1 MLLAGP
7 NTPLL
12 VAAGIPLFTTLGTG
26 STTTTTPPPTAFSG
40 PTPSAITGLAG
51 WWDAGASP
59 STGWNAVVA
68 SLPDQSGNN
77 GQALTPYHYY
87 TANDVALA
95 SLIAT
100 PRLNALLGGLGAPIA
115 QSTNAAAPTYAP
127 TLDPDTGLQLA
138 SLSVAPDTA
147 WTIMLVW
154 SRPNLR
160 QGTLSVNTNPVA
172 LICSNGTVLVSL
184 STTGNTLTLFPS
196 STAVVLSSTM
206 TRRHTHA
213 IILRNTPGAGVDAWL
228 DGVQVATG
236 VANPL
241 PTGAIGQVV
250 LMHEMDL
257 QGAAQLWFHEMAT
270 WARALDAADMAT
282 LIACGGRW
290 ILGPR
295 KGVSLLIMG
304 QSNSSYFV
312 ASGGAQLMANGLAW
326 YMGAL
331 AGNIIFQPSGTYTNP
346 DRYTQVNGHPISN
359 STAPLF
365 PPGEDNGTF
374 LTNPGDG
381 SDPSTWVLGPDG
393 AATEAYLTGTY
404 AIPTAADLTDIA
416 AIVWPWTEQDST
428 APYSQKALYTG
439 TVERLAALT
448 RAMLGRTAAQ
458 LPLLM
463 WNAIPYETDAGVQM
477 VRESIADIAAD
488 STQNLGIFVAQTAD
502 SIPLSATYDAANG
515 TWTGGDPEHRDE
527 TDEVTFGLR
536 GAHVAARAALAAGFS
551 DTLTAIP
558 AGMPLAGPSIT
569 HAYQQSG
576 TEIVITLAQDQG
588 TDILVPLQAANG
600 AGWAVMDGGSVAT
613 PGPIITAT
621 AAARIDATHVLVTLA
636 SAPASPTAECQI
648 FYPYGSTQIG
658 RGDAVTDNFS
668 TIGWPA
674 GWNMPGDLGSSWTI
688 NFPVQAT
695 TYGVPLSSSAT

>member
-1 MLLAGP
+1 MLFAAP

-12 VAAGIPLFTTLGTG
+12 VTAGVPLLTTLGSG
-26 STTTTTPPPTAFSG
+26 TTTTPPPPTFSG
-40 PTPSAITGLAG
+40 PTPAAITGLSG
-51 WWDAGASP
+51 WWDAGTANASN
-59 STGWNAVVA
+59 TVVT
-68 SLPDQSGNN
+68 SLADQSGNN
-77 GQALTPYHYY
+77 QTMSAYHYY
-87 TANDVALA
+87 TGSGTTPA

-115 QSTNAAAPTYAP
+115 QSTNSATPTYVP
-127 TLDPDTGLQLA
+127 MLDADTGLQLP
-138 SLSVAPDTA
+138 SLSLAPDAA
-147 WTIMLVW
+147 WTRMLVW

-160 QGTLSVNTNPVA
+160 QGTYYVNANPVS
-172 LICSNGTVLVSL
+172 LICSNGSVLVSL
-184 STTGNTLTLFPS
+184 STTGNTLTLFP
-196 STAVVLSSTM
+196 TGAAVVLSSSM
-206 TRRHTHA
+206 SRRHTHV

-228 DGVQVATG
+228 DGAQVASA

-241 PTGAIGQVV
+241 AAGVTGQVV

-270 WARALDAADMAT
+270 WERALDAADMAT

-290 ILGPR
+290 VLGPR

-326 YMGAL
+326 YLGAL
-331 AGNIIFQPSGTYTNP
+331 AGNIIFQPSGTYVSP
-346 DRYTQVNGHPISN
+346 ARYTQVNGHPISN

-365 PPGEDNGTF
+365 PPGAGNGTF

-381 SDPSTWVLGPDG
+381 SDPSTWALGPDG
-393 AATEAYLTGTY
+393 LATAAYLTGTS

-439 TVERLAALT
+439 TVQQLAALT
-448 RAMLGRTAAQ
+448 RGMLGRTAAQ

-463 WNAIPYETDAGVQM
+463 WNAIPYETDSGVQM
-477 VRESIADIAAD
+477 VRESVADIAAIAG
-488 STQNLGIFVAQTAD
+488 QNLAVFVAQTAD
-502 SIPLSATYDAANG
+502 SIPLSATYDATNG

-536 GAHVAARAALAAGFS
+536 GAHVAARAALAANFG

-558 AGMPLAGPSIT
+558 PGMPLAGPSIA

-576 TEIVITLAQDQG
+576 AEIVITLTQDKG

-600 AGWAVMDGGSVAT
+600 AGWAMMDGGSVAS
-613 PGPIITAT
+613 PGPIIAAT
-621 AAARIDATHVLVTLA
+621 AASRVDSTHLLVTFA
-636 SAPASPTAECQI
+636 TAPVSPPAECLI

-668 TIGWPA
+668 TLSWPA
-674 GWNMPGDLGSSWTI
+674 GWDMATDLGQTWAI
-688 NFPVQAT
+688 NFPIQAT
-695 TYGVPLSSSAT
+695 TYGVALSSSPT

>member
-1 MLLAGP
+1 MLFAAP

-12 VAAGIPLFTTLGTG
+12 VTAGVPLLTTLGSG
-26 STTTTTPPPTAFSG
+26 ITTTPPPTTFSG
-40 PTPSAITGLAG
+40 PTPAAITGLSG
-51 WWDAGASP
+51 WWDAGAADVS
-59 STGWNAVVA
+59 NKVVT
-68 SLPDQSGNN
+68 SLADQSGNN
-77 GQALTPYHYY
+77 QTMSAYHYY
-87 TANDVALA
+87 TGSGTTPA
-95 SLIAT
+95 SLVAT
-100 PRLNALLGGLGAPIA
+100 PRLNALLGGLGAPIP
-115 QSTNAAAPTYAP
+115 QSTNSATLTYAP
-127 TLDPDTGLQLA
+127 MLDADTGLQLPTL
-138 SLSVAPDTA
+138 SLAPDAA
-147 WTIMLVW
+147 WTRMLVW

-160 QGTLSVNTNPVA
+160 QGTYYVNANPVS
-172 LICSNGTVLVSL
+172 LICSNGIALVSL
-184 STTGNTLTLFPS
+184 STTGTTLTLFP
-196 STAVVLSSTM
+196 TGAAVVLSSSM
-206 TRRHTHA
+206 TRRHTHV
-213 IILRNTPGAGVDAWL
+213 IILRNTPGVGVDAWL
-228 DGVQVATG
+228 DGAQVASA

-241 PTGAIGQVV
+241 AAGVRAQVV

-270 WARALDAADMAT
+270 WERALDAADMAT

-290 ILGPR
+290 VLGPR

-326 YMGAL
+326 YLGAL
-331 AGNIIFQPSGTYTNP
+331 AGNIIFQPSGTYLSP
-346 DRYTQVNGHPISN
+346 ARYTQVNGHPISN
-359 STAPLF
+359 STGPLF
-365 PPGEDNGTF
+365 SPGAGNGTF

-381 SDPSTWVLGPDG
+381 SDPSTWALGPDG
-393 AATEAYLTGTY
+393 QATAAYLTGTS

-439 TVERLAALT
+439 TVQQLAALT
-448 RAMLGRTAAQ
+448 RGMLGRTAAQ

-463 WNAIPYETDAGVQM
+463 WNAIPYETDSGVQM
-477 VRESIADIAAD
+477 VRESVADIAAIAG
-488 STQNLGIFVAQTAD
+488 QNLAVFVAQTAD
-502 SIPLSATYDAANG
+502 SIPLSATYDATNG

-536 GAHVAARAALAAGFS
+536 GAHVAARAALAASFG

-558 AGMPLAGPSIT
+558 TGMPLAGPSIA

-576 TEIVITLAQDQG
+576 AEIVITLTQDKG

-600 AGWAVMDGGSVAT
+600 AGWAMMDGGSVAS
-613 PGPIITAT
+613 PGPIIAAT
-621 AAARIDATHVLVTLA
+621 AASRVDSTPLLVTFA
-636 SAPASPTAECQI
+636 TAPTSPPAECLI

-668 TIGWPA
+668 TLSWPA
-674 GWNMPGDLGSSWTI
+674 GWDMATDLGEAWAI
-688 NFPVQAT
+688 NFPIQAT
-695 TYGVPLSSSAT
+695 TYGIALSSSPT

>member
-1 MLLAGP
+1 MLFTAP

-12 VAAGIPLFTTLGTG
+12 IASGVPLLTTLGNAS
-26 STTTTTPPPTAFSG
+26 STPPSPPPTTFSG
-40 PTPSAITGLAG
+40 PTPAAITGLSG
-51 WWDAGASP
+51 WWDAGVAA
-59 STGWNAVVA
+59 TWNTVVT
-68 SLPDQSGNN
+68 SLADQSGNN
-77 GQALTPYHYY
+77 QAMTAYHYY
-87 TANDVALA
+87 TASGTTLA

-115 QSTNAAAPTYAP
+115 QPTNSAAPTYSP
-127 TLDPDTGLQLA
+127 TLDPDTGLQLP
-138 SLSVAPDTA
+138 SLSLAPDAA
-147 WTIMLVW
+147 WTRMLVW

-160 QGTLSVNTNPVA
+160 QGTYYVNANPVS

-184 STTGNTLTLFPS
+184 STTGNTLTLFP
-196 STAVVLSSTM
+196 TGAAVVLSTSM

-213 IILRNTPGAGVDAWL
+213 IILRNTPGVGVDAWL
-228 DGVQVATG
+228 DGVQVASA

-241 PTGAIGQVV
+241 PTGVTGQVV

-270 WARALDAADMAT
+270 WERALDATDMAT

-290 ILGPR
+290 VLGPR

-312 ASGGAQLMANGLAW
+312 VSGGAQLMANGLAW

-331 AGNIIFQPSGTYTNP
+331 AGNIIFQPSGTYLNP
-346 DRYTQVNGHPISN
+346 ARYTQVNGHPISN
-359 STAPLF
+359 STPPLF
-365 PPGEDNGTF
+365 PPGAGNGTF

-381 SDPSTWVLGPDG
+381 SDPSTWALGPDG
-393 AATEAYLTGTY
+393 LATEAYLTGAS
-404 AIPTAADLTDIA
+404 AIPTAEDLTDIA

-439 TVERLAALT
+439 TVEQLAALT
-448 RAMLGRTAAQ
+448 RGMLGRTAAQ

-463 WNAIPYETDAGVQM
+463 WNAIPYETDSGVQM
-477 VRESIADIAAD
+477 VRESIADIAAIPA
-488 STQNLGIFVAQTAD
+488 QNLSIFVAQTAD
-502 SIPLSATYDAANG
+502 SIPLNATYDAING

-527 TDEVTFGLR
+527 TDEVNFGLR
-536 GAHVAARAALAAGFS
+536 GAHVAARAALAANFA

-558 AGMPLAGPSIT
+558 AGMPLAGPSIA

-576 TEIVITLAQDQG
+576 TEIVITLTQDQG

-600 AGWAVMDGGSVAT
+600 AGWAVMDGGSVAS
-613 PGPIITAT
+613 PGPIISAT
-621 AAARIDATHVLVTLA
+621 AASRIDSTHLLVTLA
-636 SAPASPTAECQI
+636 TAPASPTEECQI

-668 TIGWPA
+668 TLGWPA
-674 GWNMPGDLGSSWTI
+674 GWDMAGDLGIAWAI
-688 NFPVQAT
+688 NFPIQAT
-695 TYGVPLSSSAT
+695 TYGVALSSSPT

>member
-1 MLLAGP
+1 MLFAAP

-12 VAAGIPLFTTLGTG
+12 VSAGVPLLTTFGNGTT
-26 STTTTTPPPTAFSG
+26 SSSPPTTYTG
-40 PTPSAITGLAG
+40 PTPAAISGLSG
-51 WWDAGASP
+51 WWDAGAASA
-59 STGWNAVVA
+59 WNAIVT
-68 SLPDQSGNN
+68 SLADQSGNN
-77 GQALTPYHYY
+77 QSMTPYHYY
-87 TANDVALA
+87 TGAGVAQA

-100 PRLNALLGGLGAPIA
+100 PRLNALLGGLGAPVA
-115 QSTNAAAPTYAP
+115 QSTNSASPTYSP
-127 TLDPDTGLQLA
+127 TLDPDTGLQLP
-138 SLSVAPDTA
+138 SLSVAPDAA
-147 WTIMLVW
+147 WTRMLVW

-160 QGTLSVNTNPVA
+160 QGTYYVNSNPVS
-172 LICSNGTVLVSL
+172 LICSNGTVLLSL
-184 STTGNTLTLFPS
+184 STTGNTLTLFP
-196 STAVVLSSTM
+196 TGAAVVLSSSM
-206 TRRHTHA
+206 TRRHTHT
-213 IILRNTPGAGVDAWL
+213 IILRNTPGSGMDVWL
-228 DGVQVATG
+228 DGQQVASA
-236 VANPL
+236 VANPM
-241 PTGAIGQVV
+241 PAGVTGQIV

-270 WARALDAADMAT
+270 WERALDVADMAT
-282 LIACGGRW
+282 LVACGGRW
-290 ILGPR
+290 VLGAR

-304 QSNSSYFV
+304 QSNSGYFV
-312 ASGGAQLMANGLAW
+312 ASGGAQLMANSLAW
-326 YMGAL
+326 YLGAL
-331 AGNIIFQPSGTYTNP
+331 AGNIIFQPSGTYLNP
-346 DRYTQVNGHPISN
+346 ARYTQVNGHPISN

-365 PPGEDNGTF
+365 PPGAGNGTF

-381 SDPSTWVLGPDG
+381 SAPSTWALGPDG
-393 AATEAYLTGTY
+393 LATAAYLTGAS
-404 AIPTAADLTDIA
+404 AIPTAEDLTDIA

-439 TVERLAALT
+439 TVEQLAALT

-477 VRESIADIAAD
+477 VRESVADVAAMP
-488 STQNLGIFVAQTAD
+488 SQNLSIFVAQTAD
-502 SIPLSATYDAANG
+502 SIPLSATYDATNG
-515 TWTGGDPEHRDE
+515 TWTGGDTGHRDE

-536 GAHVAARAALAAGFS
+536 GAHVAARATLAASFG

-558 AGMPLAGPSIT
+558 SGMPMAGPSIA
-569 HAYQQSG
+569 HAYQQSS
-576 TEIVITLAQDQG
+576 TEIVITLTQDQG

-600 AGWAVMDGGSVAT
+600 AGWAVMDGGSVAS

-621 AAARIDATHVLVTLA
+621 AASRIDATHLLVTLA
-636 SAPASPTAECQI
+636 SAPANPAAACQI

-674 GWNMPGDLGSSWTI
+674 GWDMAGDLGEAWAI

-695 TYGVPLSSSAT
+695 TYGVTLSSSPT

>member
-1 MLLAGP
+1 MLFAAP

-12 VAAGIPLFTTLGTG
+12 VSAGVPLLTTLGTASG
-26 STTTTTPPPTAFSG
+26 TTPPPTIFAG
-40 PTPSAITGLAG
+40 PTPAAITGLSG
-51 WWDAGASP
+51 WWDAGTADA
-59 STGWNAVVA
+59 WNAVVT
-68 SLPDQSGNN
+68 SLADQSGNSR
-77 GQALTPYHYY
+77 AMTPYHYY
-87 TANDVALA
+87 TAGGATLA

-115 QSTNAAAPTYAP
+115 QSTNSAAPTYAP
-127 TLDPDTGLQLA
+127 TLDPDTGLQLS
-138 SLSVAPDTA
+138 SLSVAPDAA
-147 WTIMLVW
+147 WTRMLVW

-160 QGTLSVNTNPVA
+160 QGTYSVNGNPVS
-172 LICSNGTVLVSL
+172 LICSNGFVLLSL
-184 STTGNTLTLFPS
+184 STTGNALTLFP
-196 STAVVLSSTM
+196 TGAAIVLSSSM
-206 TRRHTHA
+206 TRRHTHVV
-213 IILRNTPGAGVDAWL
+213 ILRNTPGVGVDAWL
-228 DGVQVATG
+228 DGVQVAG
-236 VANPL
+236 AVANPL
-241 PTGAIGQVV
+241 PAGVTGQVV

-270 WARALDAADMAT
+270 WERALDAADVAT

-290 ILGPR
+290 VLGPR
-295 KGVSLLIMG
+295 KGASLLIMG

-326 YMGAL
+326 YLGAL
-331 AGNIIFQPSGTYTNP
+331 AGNIIFQPSGTYLGP
-346 DRYTQVNGHPISN
+346 ARYTQVNGHPISN

-365 PPGEDNGTF
+365 SPGVGNGTF

-381 SDPSTWVLGPDG
+381 SDPSTWALGPDG
-393 AATEAYLTGTY
+393 LATEAYLTGAS
-404 AIPTAADLTDIA
+404 AIPTAADVTDIA
-416 AIVWPWTEQDST
+416 ALVWPWTEQDST

-448 RAMLGRTAAQ
+448 RAMLGRTPAQ

-463 WNAIPYETDAGVQM
+463 WSAIPYETDAGVQM
-477 VRESIADIAAD
+477 VRESIADIAAIT
-488 STQNLGIFVAQTAD
+488 SQNLSIFVAQTAD
-502 SIPLSATYDAANG
+502 SIPLSAAYNATNG
-515 TWTGGDPEHRDE
+515 TWTGGDTAHRDE

-536 GAHVAARAALAAGFS
+536 GAHVAARAALTASFG

-558 AGMPLAGPSIT
+558 SGMPMAGPSIA

-576 TEIVITLAQDQG
+576 TEIVITLTQDHG
-588 TDILVPLQAANG
+588 TDILVPLQAAKG
-600 AGWAVMDGGSVAT
+600 AGWAVMDGGSVAS

-621 AAARIDATHVLVTLA
+621 AASRIDSTHLLVTLA
-636 SAPASPTAECQI
+636 SAPASAPAECQI

-668 TIGWPA
+668 TLGWPA
-674 GWNMPGDLGSSWTI
+674 GWDMAGDLGQAWAI

-695 TYGVPLSSSAT
+695 TYGVVLSSSPT

>member
-1 MLLAGP
+1 MLFAAP

-12 VAAGIPLFTTLGTG
+12 VTAGVPLLTTLGSG
-26 STTTTTPPPTAFSG
+26 TTTTPPPPPPPPTFSG
-40 PTPSAITGLAG
+40 PTPAAITGLSG
-51 WWDAGASP
+51 WWDAGTANASN
-59 STGWNAVVA
+59 TVVT
-68 SLPDQSGNN
+68 SLADQSGNN
-77 GQALTPYHYY
+77 QTMSAYHYY
-87 TANDVALA
+87 TGSGTTPA

-115 QSTNAAAPTYAP
+115 QSTNSATPTYVP
-127 TLDPDTGLQLA
+127 MLDADTGLQLP
-138 SLSVAPDTA
+138 SLSLAPDAA
-147 WTIMLVW
+147 WTRMLVW

-160 QGTLSVNTNPVA
+160 QGTYYVNANPVS
-172 LICSNGTVLVSL
+172 LICSNGSVLVSL
-184 STTGNTLTLFPS
+184 STTGNTLTLFP
-196 STAVVLSSTM
+196 TGAAVVLSSSM
-206 TRRHTHA
+206 SRRHTHV

-228 DGVQVATG
+228 DGAQVASA

-241 PTGAIGQVV
+241 AAGVTGQVV

-270 WARALDAADMAT
+270 WERALDAADIAT

-290 ILGPR
+290 VLGPR

-326 YMGAL
+326 YLGAL
-331 AGNIIFQPSGTYTNP
+331 AGNIIFQPSGTYVSP
-346 DRYTQVNGHPISN
+346 ARYTQVNGHPISN

-365 PPGEDNGTF
+365 PPGAGNGTF

-381 SDPSTWVLGPDG
+381 SDPSTWALGPDG
-393 AATEAYLTGTY
+393 LATAAYLTGTS

-439 TVERLAALT
+439 TVQQLAALT
-448 RAMLGRTAAQ
+448 RGMLGRTAAQ

-463 WNAIPYETDAGVQM
+463 WNAIPYETDSGVQM
-477 VRESIADIAAD
+477 VRESVADIAAIAG
-488 STQNLGIFVAQTAD
+488 QNLAVFVAQTAD
-502 SIPLSATYDAANG
+502 SIPLSATYDATNG

-536 GAHVAARAALAAGFS
+536 GAHVAARAALAANFG

-558 AGMPLAGPSIT
+558 PGMPLAGPSIA

-576 TEIVITLAQDQG
+576 AEIVITLTQDKG

-600 AGWAVMDGGSVAT
+600 AGWAMMDGGSVAS
-613 PGPIITAT
+613 PGPIIAAT
-621 AAARIDATHVLVTLA
+621 AASRVDSTHLLVTFA
-636 SAPASPTAECQI
+636 TAPVSPPAECLI

-668 TIGWPA
+668 TLSWPA
-674 GWNMPGDLGSSWTI
+674 GWDMATDLGQTWAI
-688 NFPVQAT
+688 NFPIQAT
-695 TYGVPLSSSAT
+695 TYGVALSSSPT

>member
-1 MLLAGP
+1 MLFTSP
-7 NTPLL
+7 NTPLFVTSGVPLLTAL
-12 VAAGIPLFTTLGTG
+12 VTDTGTA
-26 STTTTTPPPTAFSG
+26 TAPPPTTFSG
-40 PTPSAITGLAG
+40 PTPAAITGLSG
-51 WWDAGASP
+51 WWDAGAAVA
-59 STGWNAVVA
+59 WNAAVT
-68 SLPDQSGNN
+68 SLADQSGNN
-77 GQALTPYHYY
+77 RAMTPYHYY
-87 TANDVALA
+87 TAGGVTLA

-115 QSTNAAAPTYAP
+115 RSTTGTTPTYAP
-127 TLDPDTGLQLA
+127 MLDPDTGLQLT
-138 SLSVAPDTA
+138 SLSLAPDAA
-147 WTIMLVW
+147 WTRMLVW

-160 QGTLSVNTNPVA
+160 QGTYYVNANPVS
-172 LICSNGTVLVSL
+172 LICSNGTVLLSL
-184 STTGNTLTLFPS
+184 STTGDTLTLFPS
-196 STAVVLSSTM
+196 GASVVLSSSM
-206 TRRHTHA
+206 ARRHTHA
-213 IILRNTPGAGVDAWL
+213 IILRNRPGVGVDAWL
-228 DGVQVATG
+228 DGVQVASA

-241 PTGAIGQVV
+241 PAGVTGQVV
-250 LMHEMDL
+250 LVHEMDL

-270 WARALDAADMAT
+270 WERALDAADMAT

-290 ILGPR
+290 VLGPR

-312 ASGGAQLMANGLAW
+312 ASGGAQLMANGLSW
-326 YMGAL
+326 YLGAL
-331 AGNIIFQPSGTYTNP
+331 AGNIIFQPSGTYLNP
-346 DRYTQVNGHPISN
+346 TRYTQVNGHPISN

-365 PPGEDNGTF
+365 SPGAGNGTF

-381 SDPSTWVLGPDG
+381 SDPSTWALGPDG
-393 AATEAYLTGTY
+393 LATEAYLNGAS
-404 AIPTAADLTDIA
+404 AIPTAEDLTDIA
-416 AIVWPWTEQDST
+416 TIVWPWTEQDST

-448 RAMLGRTAAQ
+448 RGMLGRTAAQ

-477 VRESIADIAAD
+477 VRESVADIAANP
-488 STQNLGIFVAQTAD
+488 SQNLTIFVAQTAD
-502 SIPLSATYDAANG
+502 SIPLSATYDATNG

-536 GAHVAARAALAAGFS
+536 GAHVAARTALAASFG
-551 DTLTAIP
+551 DTLTTIP
-558 AGMPLAGPSIT
+558 SGMPLAGPSIA

-576 TEIVITLAQDQG
+576 TEIVVTLTQDQG
-588 TDILVPLQAANG
+588 TDILVPLEAANG
-600 AGWAVMDGGSVAT
+600 AGWAVMDGGSVAS

-621 AAARIDATHVLVTLA
+621 AASRIDSMHLLVTLA
-636 SAPASPTAECQI
+636 TAPASATASCQI

-668 TIGWPA
+668 SLGWPA
-674 GWNMPGDLGSSWTI
+674 GWDMAGDLGQAWAI

-695 TYGVPLSSSAT
+695 TYGVALSSSPT

>member
-1 MLLAGP
+1 MLFAAP

-12 VAAGIPLFTTLGTG
+12 VSAGVPLLTTFGNGTT
-26 STTTTTPPPTAFSG
+26 SSAPPTTYTG
-40 PTPSAITGLAG
+40 PTPAAITGLSG
-51 WWDAGASP
+51 WWDAGAASA
-59 STGWNAVVA
+59 WNAVVT
-68 SLPDQSGNN
+68 SLADQSGNN
-77 GQALTPYHYY
+77 QSMTPYHYY
-87 TANDVALA
+87 TGAGVAQA

-100 PRLNALLGGLGAPIA
+100 PRLNALLGGLGAPVA
-115 QSTNAAAPTYAP
+115 QSTNSASPTYSP
-127 TLDPDTGLQLA
+127 TLDPDTGLQLP
-138 SLSVAPDTA
+138 SLSVAPDAA
-147 WTIMLVW
+147 WTRMLVW

-160 QGTLSVNTNPVA
+160 QGTYYVNSNPVS
-172 LICSNGTVLVSL
+172 LICSNGTVLLSL
-184 STTGNTLTLFPS
+184 STTGNTLTLFP
-196 STAVVLSSTM
+196 TGAAVVLSSLI
-206 TRRHTHA
+206 TRRHTHT
-213 IILRNTPGAGVDAWL
+213 IILRNTPGSGVDVWL
-228 DGVQVATG
+228 DGQQVASA
-236 VANPL
+236 VANPM
-241 PTGAIGQVV
+241 PAGVTGQIV

-270 WARALDAADMAT
+270 WERALDVADMAT
-282 LIACGGRW
+282 LVACGGRW
-290 ILGPR
+290 VLGAR
-295 KGVSLLIMG
+295 KGVSLFIMG
-304 QSNSSYFV
+304 QSNSGYFV

-326 YMGAL
+326 YLGAL
-331 AGNIIFQPSGTYTNP
+331 AGNIIFQPSGTYLNP
-346 DRYTQVNGHPISN
+346 ARYTQVNGHPISN

-365 PPGEDNGTF
+365 PPGAGNGTF

-381 SDPSTWVLGPDG
+381 SDPSTWALGPDG
-393 AATEAYLTGTY
+393 LATAAYLTGAS
-404 AIPTAADLTDIA
+404 AIPTAEDLTDIA

-439 TVERLAALT
+439 TVEQLAALT

-477 VRESIADIAAD
+477 VRESVADVAAMP
-488 STQNLGIFVAQTAD
+488 SQNLSIFVAQTAD
-502 SIPLSATYDAANG
+502 SIPLSATYDATNG
-515 TWTGGDPEHRDE
+515 TWTGGDTGHRDE

-536 GAHVAARAALAAGFS
+536 GAHVAARATLAASFG

-558 AGMPLAGPSIT
+558 SGMPMAGPSIA
-569 HAYQQSG
+569 HAYQQSS
-576 TEIVITLAQDQG
+576 TEIVITLTQDQG

-600 AGWAVMDGGSVAT
+600 AGWAVMDGGSVAS

-621 AAARIDATHVLVTLA
+621 AASRIDATHLLVTLA
-636 SAPASPTAECQI
+636 SAPANPAAACQI

-674 GWNMPGDLGSSWTI
+674 GWDMAGDLGEAWAI

-695 TYGVPLSSSAT
+695 TYGVTLSSSPT